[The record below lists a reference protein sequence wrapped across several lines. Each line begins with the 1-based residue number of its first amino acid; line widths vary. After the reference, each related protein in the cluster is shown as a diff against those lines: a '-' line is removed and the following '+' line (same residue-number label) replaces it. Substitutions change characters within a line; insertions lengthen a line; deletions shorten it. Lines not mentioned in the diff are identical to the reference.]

1 MPSVP
6 SDPEAQSQAGAVAPI
21 RVGGLSAAKTFVLAA
36 LGLLL
41 LTLIAYWP
49 LHTAG
54 YIWDDSGWL
63 VNNHFVHHWRGL
75 WNIWFEPKDSI
86 QYYPLVFTA
95 FNIQWHLW
103 GANTFAYHLVN
114 ILVQAVDAILLW
126 RVLVNLNLRSAWVAA
141 AIWAIHPV
149 QVESVG
155 WVVEQKSLLSALF
168 LFPAILAWMRFSGI
182 RSEHPPGSPFLTPR
196 EWRMYILGTLAY
208 ILALSAKT
216 DVCIIPIVLLLVLG
230 WKRGSLHRRDVL
242 LLTPW
247 LLLGFIAALV
257 TIHIEH
263 SQVGANG
270 PEFHFTIAQHLI
282 IAGRDLWFY
291 PVKLLWPWPLMAVY
305 PRWHISHPAIWE
317 WIFPITGFAVPV
329 VLLALSRKIGRG
341 PFVAVAAYGLM
352 ISPLLGFIA
361 FYTEIYTFVADH
373 YQYLACIGIIVLITE
388 GVAGLLHLYNARL
401 KVATDHIP
409 ADQENLPTSAET
421 SDRAALIRRLT
432 MSISAL
438 VLLVLGTITWVQC
451 ETYTP
456 PEHLWTHDLKYY
468 PNSWVAMEHIGTHE
482 LEHGKIHAGL
492 SLLHQSDQLSHG
504 GSFVINSDLG
514 DAYRALGDYARA
526 ISYYRHSLSLAP
538 IQPATLA
545 HLVQCYQHLGNWRQ
559 AYTDLLHGV
568 QLLPRSAALQVE
580 LADMLVR
587 ARHPQLAI
595 PHYLMAIKY
604 EPDNTHALFGLAQA
618 FQSVGRWDKAVRYYR
633 RTFNVSPGFGQGHF
647 IYGVGL
653 LQHGQPAAAAHQ
665 FQTVLQLGR
674 HLRFKHGTLGKQL
687 CPEPWRI
694 ETHQQ
699 LARALQMLHHPKQAA
714 NQDAIV
720 ASLILRQKQWAA
732 DHQNTTRSSGHG
744 H

>member
-1 MPSVP
+1 MSSVP
-6 SDPEAQSQAGAVAPI
+6 SDSEAQSRTGAAAPA
-21 RVGGLSAAKTFVLAA
+21 RTGGLSATGTFILAA

-41 LTLIAYWP
+41 ITLIAYWP

-75 WNIWFEPKDSI
+75 WNIWFEPKASV

-103 GANTFAYHLVN
+103 GANTLAYHLVN

-126 RVLVNLNLRSAWVAA
+126 RVLVNLNLRSAWIAA

-149 QVESVG
+149 QVETVG
-155 WVVEQKSLLSALF
+155 WVVEQKSLFSALF
-168 LFPAILAWMRFSGI
+168 LFPAILAWMRFSSI
-182 RSEHPPGSPFLTPR
+182 RSEHPPGTPFLTPR

-208 ILALSAKT
+208 ILALTSKT

-230 WKRGSLHRRDVL
+230 WKRGHIHRRDVL

-247 LLLGFIAALV
+247 LVLGFIAALI
-257 TIHIEH
+257 TIHLEH
-263 SQVGANG
+263 SQAGANG

-282 IAGRDLWFY
+282 IAGQDLWFY
-291 PVKLLWPWPLMAVY
+291 PCKLFWPWPLMAVY

-329 VLLALSRKIGRG
+329 LLLALSRKIGRG

-373 YQYLACIGIIVLITE
+373 YQYLAAIGIIVLVTE
-388 GVAGLLHLYNARL
+388 GVAGLLHRNNLRGKA
-401 KVATDHIP
+401 A
-409 ADQENLPTSAET
+409 ADQAGAGRGDPASVDI
-421 SDRAALIRRLT
+421 SDGPEPNRRLAIA
-432 MSISAL
+432 ISAL
-438 VLLVLGTITWVQC
+438 VLLVLGTITWAQC

-456 PEHLWTHDLKYY
+456 PARLWTHDLKYY
-468 PNSWVAMEHIGTHE
+468 PGSWVAMENIGAHE

-492 SLLHQSDQLSHG
+492 ILLHRADQLSHG

-514 DAYRALGDYARA
+514 DAYRALGQYAKA
-526 ISYYRHSLSLAP
+526 ITYYRRSLSLAP
-538 IQPATLA
+538 IQPATVS
-545 HLVQCYQHLGNWRQ
+545 HLVLCYQHLGSWRE

-568 QLLPRSAALQVE
+568 KLLPRSAALQME

-595 PHYLMAIKY
+595 PHYLIAIKY
-604 EPDNTHALFGLAQA
+604 EPENTHALFGLAQA
-618 FQSVGRWDKAVRYYR
+618 FQSVGQWEKAISYYR
-633 RTFNVSPGFGQGHF
+633 RTLKVSPGFGQGHF

-653 LQHGQPAAAAHQ
+653 LQHGQPAAAAHE

-674 HLRFKHGTLGKQL
+674 HLRFKRGTLGKQFP
-687 CPEPWRI
+687 PEPWRI

-699 LARALQMLHHPKQAA
+699 LALALRMLHHPKRAA
-714 NQDAIV
+714 IQDAIV
-720 ASLILRQKQWAA
+720 ASLMLRQKQWAMRR
-732 DHQNTTRSSGHG
+732 QNTTRSSGQG